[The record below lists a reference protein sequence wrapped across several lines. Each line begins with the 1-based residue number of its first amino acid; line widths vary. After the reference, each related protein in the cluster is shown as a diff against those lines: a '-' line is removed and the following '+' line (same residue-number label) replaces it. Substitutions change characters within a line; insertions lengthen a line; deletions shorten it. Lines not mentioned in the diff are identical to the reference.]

1 MNKLGNSKK
10 QGKKNVNNIKKQ
22 KGKIVKEKNH
32 NLIQNEEE
40 EFQMYQNNDYD
51 INNFPNIDSEYRKQ
65 LDERMDLL
73 MEKIDQNINN
83 TNNYNQLNMIIHNSK
98 INYIN
103 NYKPNNN
110 NNNYYQ
116 IDKSLEKNYIH
127 PNDNDIGEIIE
138 EKSEEE
144 VSQKLESKKE
154 TISSKNQI
162 IKDKEND
169 NLKNKLLKRNKFLE
183 NEINYLKYKLN
194 SIQNQKNFIQKVI
207 MNDNNMKRYLFD
219 IFTVNYF
226 KQIALNWKEVSDFL
240 IDELIIDEIHE
251 LTKIKLK
258 SRKNERTEE
267 EKEKKLNGNNL
278 QLSPVEF
285 EELILFNNSLKGIKE
300 TIKSVKESEKNL
312 CKKYKIKIKD

>member
-154 TISSKNQI
+154 TISSKNQL

-312 CKKYKIKIKD
+312 CKKYKIKIKE

>member
-73 MEKIDQNINN
+73 MEKIEQNINN
-83 TNNYNQLNMIIHNSK
+83 TNNYNQLSMIIHNSK

-312 CKKYKIKIKD
+312 CKKYKIKIKE

>member
-154 TISSKNQI
+154 TFSSKNQL

-312 CKKYKIKIKD
+312 CKKYKIKIKE

>member
-1 MNKLGNSKK
+1 
-10 QGKKNVNNIKKQ
+10 
-22 KGKIVKEKNH
+22 
-32 NLIQNEEE
+32 
-40 EFQMYQNNDYD
+40 MYQNNDYD

-103 NYKPNNN
+103 NYKQNNN

-169 NLKNKLLKRNKFLE
+169 NLK
-183 NEINYLKYKLN
+183 IN
-194 SIQNQKNFIQKVI
+194 F
-207 MNDNNMKRYLFD
+207 
-219 IFTVNYF
+219 
-226 KQIALNWKEVSDFL
+226 
-240 IDELIIDEIHE
+240 
-251 LTKIKLK
+251 
-258 SRKNERTEE
+258 
-267 EKEKKLNGNNL
+267 
-278 QLSPVEF
+278 
-285 EELILFNNSLKGIKE
+285 
-300 TIKSVKESEKNL
+300 
-312 CKKYKIKIKD
+312 

>member
-169 NLKNKLLKRNKFLE
+169 NIKNKLLKRNKFLE

-278 QLSPVEF
+278 ELSPVEF

-312 CKKYKIKIKD
+312 CKKYKIKIKE

>member
-169 NLKNKLLKRNKFLE
+169 NIKNKLLKRNKFLE

-240 IDELIIDEIHE
+240 IDELIIDEIYE

-312 CKKYKIKIKD
+312 CKKYKIKIKE

>member
-116 IDKSLEKNYIH
+116 IDKSHEKNYIH

-312 CKKYKIKIKD
+312 CKKYKIKIKE

>member
-73 MEKIDQNINN
+73 MEKIEQNINN

-312 CKKYKIKIKD
+312 CKKYKIKIKE

>member
-73 MEKIDQNINN
+73 MEKIEQNINN

-116 IDKSLEKNYIH
+116 IDKSHEKNYIH

-154 TISSKNQI
+154 TISSKNQL

-312 CKKYKIKIKD
+312 CKKYKIKIKE

>member
-98 INYIN
+98 INYLN

-154 TISSKNQI
+154 TISSKNQL

-312 CKKYKIKIKD
+312 CKKYKIKIKE

>member
-98 INYIN
+98 INYLN
-103 NYKPNNN
+103 NYKQNNN

-116 IDKSLEKNYIH
+116 IDKSHEKNYIH

-154 TISSKNQI
+154 TISSKNQL

-194 SIQNQKNFIQKVI
+194 SIQSQKNFIQKVI

-312 CKKYKIKIKD
+312 CKKYKIKIKE

>member
-73 MEKIDQNINN
+73 MEKIEQNINN

-98 INYIN
+98 INYLN

-312 CKKYKIKIKD
+312 CKKYKIKIKE

>member
-154 TISSKNQI
+154 TISSKNQL

-258 SRKNERTEE
+258 SRKSERTEE

-278 QLSPVEF
+278 QISPVEF

-312 CKKYKIKIKD
+312 CKKYKIKIKE

>member
-103 NYKPNNN
+103 NYKQNNN

-312 CKKYKIKIKD
+312 CKKYKIKIKE

>member
-154 TISSKNQI
+154 TISSKNQL

-207 MNDNNMKRYLFD
+207 INDNNMKRYLFD

>member
-40 EFQMYQNNDYD
+40 EFQMYQNSDYD

-154 TISSKNQI
+154 TISSKNQL

-312 CKKYKIKIKD
+312 CKKYKIKIKE

>member
-73 MEKIDQNINN
+73 MEKIEQNINN

-110 NNNYYQ
+110 NDNYYQ

-312 CKKYKIKIKD
+312 CKKYKIKIKE

>member
-154 TISSKNQI
+154 TISSKNQL

-278 QLSPVEF
+278 QISPVEF

-312 CKKYKIKIKD
+312 CKKYKIKIKE

>member
-98 INYIN
+98 INYLN

-194 SIQNQKNFIQKVI
+194 SIQNQKNLIQKVI

-267 EKEKKLNGNNL
+267 EKEKKLSGNNL

-312 CKKYKIKIKD
+312 CKKYKIKIKE

>member
-98 INYIN
+98 INYLN

-312 CKKYKIKIKD
+312 CKKYKIKIKE

>member
-98 INYIN
+98 INYLN
-103 NYKPNNN
+103 NYKQNNN

-116 IDKSLEKNYIH
+116 IDKSHEKNYIH

-154 TISSKNQI
+154 TISSKNQL

-194 SIQNQKNFIQKVI
+194 SIQSQKNFIQKVI

-278 QLSPVEF
+278 QISPVEF

-312 CKKYKIKIKD
+312 CKKYKIKIKE

>member
-98 INYIN
+98 INYLN

-258 SRKNERTEE
+258 SRKNERIEE

-278 QLSPVEF
+278 QISPVEF

-312 CKKYKIKIKD
+312 CKKYKIKIKE

>member
-51 INNFPNIDSEYRKQ
+51 INNFPNIDSKYRKQ

-154 TISSKNQI
+154 TISSKNQL

-312 CKKYKIKIKD
+312 CKKYKIKIKE

>member
-116 IDKSLEKNYIH
+116 IDKSHEKNYIH

-154 TISSKNQI
+154 TISSKNQL

-312 CKKYKIKIKD
+312 CKKYKIKIKE

>member
-194 SIQNQKNFIQKVI
+194 SIQSQKNFIQKVI

-312 CKKYKIKIKD
+312 CKKYKIKIKE

>member
-116 IDKSLEKNYIH
+116 IDKSHEKNYIH

-183 NEINYLKYKLN
+183 NEINYLKYKLT
-194 SIQNQKNFIQKVI
+194 SIQSQKNFIQKVI

-312 CKKYKIKIKD
+312 CKKYKIKIKE

>member
-40 EFQMYQNNDYD
+40 EFQMYQDNDYD

-98 INYIN
+98 INYLN

-154 TISSKNQI
+154 TISSKNQL

-183 NEINYLKYKLN
+183 NELNYLKYKLN

-278 QLSPVEF
+278 QISPVEF

-312 CKKYKIKIKD
+312 CKKYKIKIKE

>member
-98 INYIN
+98 INYLN
-103 NYKPNNN
+103 NYKQNNN

-116 IDKSLEKNYIH
+116 IDKSHEKNYIH

-154 TISSKNQI
+154 TISSKNQL

-194 SIQNQKNFIQKVI
+194 SIQSQKNFIQKVI

>member
-22 KGKIVKEKNH
+22 KRKIVKEKNH

-127 PNDNDIGEIIE
+127 PNDNDIVEIIE

-154 TISSKNQI
+154 TISSKNQL

-207 MNDNNMKRYLFD
+207 MNDNNMKRCLFD

-312 CKKYKIKIKD
+312 CKKYKIKIKE

>member
-258 SRKNERTEE
+258 SRKNERIEE
-267 EKEKKLNGNNL
+267 EKEKKLNGNDL
-278 QLSPVEF
+278 QISPVEF

-312 CKKYKIKIKD
+312 CKKYKIKIKE

>member
-98 INYIN
+98 INYLN

-258 SRKNERTEE
+258 SRKNERIEE
-267 EKEKKLNGNNL
+267 EKEKKLNGNDL
-278 QLSPVEF
+278 QISPVEF

-312 CKKYKIKIKD
+312 CKKYKIKIKE

>member
-103 NYKPNNN
+103 NYKPNHN

-116 IDKSLEKNYIH
+116 IDKSHEKNYIH

-154 TISSKNQI
+154 TISSKNQL

-278 QLSPVEF
+278 QISPVEF

-312 CKKYKIKIKD
+312 CKKYKIKIKE

>member
-40 EFQMYQNNDYD
+40 FQMYQNNDYD

-73 MEKIDQNINN
+73 MEKIEQNINN

-154 TISSKNQI
+154 TISSKNQL

-312 CKKYKIKIKD
+312 CKKYKIKIKE

>member
-98 INYIN
+98 INYLN

-154 TISSKNQI
+154 TISSKNQL

>member
-169 NLKNKLLKRNKFLE
+169 NIKNKLLKRNKFLE

-312 CKKYKIKIKD
+312 CKKYKIKIKE

>member
-32 NLIQNEEE
+32 NLIHNEEE

-154 TISSKNQI
+154 TISSKNQL

-312 CKKYKIKIKD
+312 CKKYKIKIKE

>member
-98 INYIN
+98 INYLN

-154 TISSKNQI
+154 TISSKNQL

-194 SIQNQKNFIQKVI
+194 SIQNQKKFIQKVI

-312 CKKYKIKIKD
+312 CKKYKIKIKE

>member
-154 TISSKNQI
+154 TISSKNQL

-194 SIQNQKNFIQKVI
+194 SIQSQKNFIQKVI

-312 CKKYKIKIKD
+312 CKKYKIKIKE

>member
-98 INYIN
+98 INYLN

-154 TISSKNQI
+154 TISSKNQL

-278 QLSPVEF
+278 QISPVEF

-312 CKKYKIKIKD
+312 CKKYKIKIKE